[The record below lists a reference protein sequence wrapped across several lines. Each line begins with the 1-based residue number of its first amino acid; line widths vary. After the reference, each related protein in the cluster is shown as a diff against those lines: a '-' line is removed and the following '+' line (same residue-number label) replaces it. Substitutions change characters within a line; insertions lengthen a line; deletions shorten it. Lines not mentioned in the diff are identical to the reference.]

1 MLGGLAVSQVGL
13 DHILSA
19 RLQFHLTRVLVHVTV
34 AATNGTV
41 PLRSHAVVRTRLC
54 RIATPAIMGQLH
66 PFLAV
71 FHHEIAEIDVGPPVI
86 STNHVWLLVAMVIAV
101 GQT

>member
-1 MLGGLAVSQVGL
+1 MLRGLTVSQVGL

-19 RLQFHLTRVLVHVTV
+19 RLQFHLTRVLVHVTI
-34 AATNGTV
+34 APANGSVSLGSYTV
-41 PLRSHAVVRTRLC
+41 FRTRLC
-54 RIATPAIMGQLH
+54 PIATPAIMGQLH

-71 FHHEIAEIDVGPPVI
+71 FHHEIAEIDVGSPVI